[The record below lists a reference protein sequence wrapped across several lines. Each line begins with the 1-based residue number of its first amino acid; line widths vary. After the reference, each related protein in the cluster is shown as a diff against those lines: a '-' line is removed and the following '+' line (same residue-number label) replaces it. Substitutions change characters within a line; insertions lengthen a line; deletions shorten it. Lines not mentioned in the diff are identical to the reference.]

1 MLSNTNKRNT
11 TKKMITTKGAVGT
24 KNLMEEVKV
33 NISNTGR
40 KTKHNTTKRKLNN
53 LIKKG
58 SQGNNTHLNKLNRR
72 LTKTK
77 EKIKEALEVASLL
90 DKAEEAVPISPNL
103 RILVKRKLLI
113 IYLLLLNQCECTEG
127 RFLYYFLLPV

>member
-1 MLSNTNKRNT
+1 MLSNMNKRNT

-24 KNLMEEVKV
+24 RSLMEEVKV

-40 KTKHNTTKRKLNN
+40 RTKHNTTKRKVNS

-58 SQGNNTHLNKLNRR
+58 SQGNKSHLNKRSR
-72 LTKTK
+72 SLTKTK
-77 EKIKEALEVASLL
+77 VKIKEALEVGSLL
-90 DKAEEAVPISPNL
+90 GKAEEVVPISPNL